1 LPRAGRK
8 IEELW
13 DRFDLRFRTLALS
26 IRATDCGANTLVK
39 KNDFLH
45 FFFGDKCK
53 YTNTISALIARCG
66 AVYGAVN
73 IAVYVVVRV
82 ASALITVTSHSTVD
96 TLPAHTALCV
106 AVSVALSV
114 ALSAAMRF
122 ALSCALMKLSSV
134 SSHYVGLFCQYV
146 GFFCQYVGFFCQY
159 TGLQCLL
166 TPLLTTFP
174 LTPFDMLQCVL
185 HCVLQ
190 SMLH

>member
-1 LPRAGRK
+1 MTAVQIPWSKKK
-8 IEELW
+8 IV
-13 DRFDLRFRTLALS
+13 R
-26 IRATDCGANTLVK
+26 I
-39 KNDFLH
+39 
-45 FFFGDKCK
+45 FFGDKCK
-53 YTNTISALIARCG
+53 YTDTISALTARCG
-66 AVYGAVN
+66 AVYGAVSV
-73 IAVYVVVRV
+73 AVYVVVRV

-96 TLPAHTALCV
+96 TLPTHTAPCV

-114 ALSAAMRF
+114 ALSAAVRF
-122 ALSCALMKLSSV
+122 AMCCALMTVSSV

-159 TGLQCLL
+159 IGLQCLL

-174 LTPFDMLQCVL
+174 LTPLAVLQCVL